1 MNSQVK
7 LFLIELLFDKKITFF
22 PNTDNEQFWN
32 TLVKISS
39 HQLIIPAVYFKL
51 KERDFLKKYPVI

>member
-1 MNSQVK
+1 MKSHVK

-22 PNTDNEQFWN
+22 PNIDNEKFWN

-39 HQLIIPAVYFKL
+39 AQIIVQLFIL
-51 KERDFLKKYPVI
+51 N